1 MDDSQLMTVYEW
13 IDSIPL
19 SREKK
24 NMTIDFSDGVLAAEI
39 LKHYYPKLVE
49 LHNYPSTFNTK
60 QKLSNWNTLCIKVLK
75 KINL

>member
-24 NMTIDFSDGVLAAEI
+24 NRNIKIE
-39 LKHYYPKLVE
+39 YY
-49 LHNYPSTFNTK
+49 
-60 QKLSNWNTLCIKVLK
+60 I
-75 KINL
+75 